1 LERAGIVTIDGAHG
15 EGGGQ
20 VLRTAL
26 TVSTVTSRALRV
38 VNIRAKRCKPGLLP
52 QHLSA
57 ARASAAITGATVSGD
72 QLGSSIR
79 KLRGMLPLPGLE

>member
-1 LERAGIVTIDGAHG
+1 LDSAGILTIDGAHG

-26 TVSTVTSRALRV
+26 ALSAISLRPFRII
-38 VNIRAKRCKPGLLP
+38 NIRARRRNPGLLP

-57 ARASAAITGATVSGD
+57 TRAEAAIS
-72 QLGSSIR
+72 
-79 KLRGMLPLPGLE
+79 